1 MKGSLIIPN
10 SLGEITLKQYQKYLK
25 IQKNNTDLYF
35 LQCKMI
41 EIFCN
46 LDGKTV
52 RLLKVS
58 DADRI
63 MTILNTMFEAKPELI
78 RTFKLGDI
86 EYGFIPQLD
95 DMTLGEYIDL
105 DTNIGDWE
113 NILIAINVLF
123 RPISKRIGDKYL
135 IKEYDIDTKDKLTE
149 IPIDVVLGAV
159 FFFTQFRD
167 RLIEN
172 YDGLFGSTQEGQFD
186 AQTNFSRKWGWY
198 QSLLSGLAQGDITRL
213 EHITKLNVHNC
224 LYALEYMKE
233 KADLEAKKIK
243 KNFK

>member
-159 FFFTQFRD
+159 FFLHNLGIDLSRTMMDYLDQHKKDNSMHKQIFR
-167 RLIEN
+167 EN
-172 YDGLFGSTQEGQFD
+172 GDGIKAYSQD
-186 AQTNFSRKWGWY
+186 
-198 QSLLSGLAQGDITRL
+198 SLKEILQD
-213 EHITKLNVHNC
+213 LNISLN
-224 LYALEYMKE
+224 
-233 KADLEAKKIK
+233 
-243 KNFK
+243 

>member
-10 SLGEITLKQYQKYLK
+10 NLGEITLKQYQKYLK

-63 MTILNTMFEAKPELI
+63 MTILNTMFETKPELI
-78 RTFKLGDI
+78 RTFTLGGI
-86 EYGFIPQLD
+86 EYGLIPQLD
-95 DMTLGEYIDL
+95 DMSLGEYIDL

-113 NILIAINVLF
+113 NILIALNVLF
-123 RPISKRIGDKYL
+123 RPITKKIGKKYL
-135 IKEYDIDTKDKLTE
+135 IKEYDIDTKEKLTE
-149 IPIDVVLGAV
+149 IPIDIVLGVV
-159 FFFTQFRD
+159 FFLHNLGIDLSKVMMDYLQKHRKDNSMHSQIFQ
-167 RLIEN
+167 EN
-172 YDGLFGSTQEGQFD
+172 GDGIK
-186 AQTNFSRKWGWY
+186 AFS
-198 QSLLSGLAQGDITRL
+198 QDSLKEILQD
-213 EHITKLNVHNC
+213 LNISLN
-224 LYALEYMKE
+224 
-233 KADLEAKKIK
+233 
-243 KNFK
+243 